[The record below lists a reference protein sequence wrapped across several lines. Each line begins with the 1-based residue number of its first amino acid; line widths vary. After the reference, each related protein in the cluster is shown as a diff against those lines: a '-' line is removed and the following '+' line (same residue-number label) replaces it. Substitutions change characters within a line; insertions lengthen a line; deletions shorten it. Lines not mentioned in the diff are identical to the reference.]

1 LGDSCYIGSDSGDL
15 VAKYECESGLKYAE
29 QILTF
34 LLIGNV
40 VQRQT
45 MLFVVSK
52 CVSSE
57 VFPMLFVAGVVEN
70 ILIFMRSSVLSID
83 DSNDIPVHSP
93 DFDGYENYYDTH
105 LLHNEGS
112 DYWDTHSDRSSV
124 SSQYHHWLHAF
135 GVSDPRMVFNYVS
148 RAACTYIDSGASVC
162 GTPSVSNL
170 LPGTVK
176 QGPQFVVHGSIG
188 ATTAMPDA
196 QGLYG
201 SLGLDILVMKE
212 LNSTLLSVSAICDG
226 GKDKKEHV
234 CLFDKF
240 GAHVYVASEICDQ
253 VSSISYA
260 AVPVMSFVR
269 ENNLYA
275 LQKKVPSHVSMFLF
289 SIKPRSLYTELHRVT
304 GHGGVENQ
312 KWHRKNS
319 VNAQYTIKDAAESSQ
334 RICEACVRGGMQH
347 VATDHR
353 KEHQL
358 ETIRPG
364 QKFTID
370 CYTHKHVS
378 RAGNKYADVIVDL
391 ASRRVHVLVA

>member
-1 LGDSCYIGSDSGDL
+1 MSLDDISLGDSYCVGSDIGDL
-15 VAKYECESGLKYAE
+15 VAYYECESGLKYAE
-29 QILTF
+29 QILAF
-34 LLIGNV
+34 LLIRTI

-52 CVSSE
+52 CISSE
-57 VFPMLFVAGVVEN
+57 VFPMMFVAGVAED
-70 ILIFMRSSVLSID
+70 ILIFLRSSMLSID
-83 DSNDIPVHSP
+83 DSTDNTVHNPGFSSN
-93 DFDGYENYYDTH
+93 ENYYDPH

-124 SSQYHHWLHAF
+124 GSQYHHWLNAF
-135 GVSDPRMVFNYVS
+135 GVSDPRLVFNYVS

-162 GTPSVSNL
+162 GTPNASNL
-170 LPGTVK
+170 LPGTVRQAQK
-176 QGPQFVVHGSIG
+176 FVVHGSIG
-188 ATTAMPDA
+188 ASTAMPDA

-240 GAHVYVASEICDQ
+240 GAHVYAASEICDQ
-253 VSSISYA
+253 MSSISSV

-275 LQKKVPSHVSMFLF
+275 LEQKVPGHVSMFLL
-289 SIKPRSLYTELHRVT
+289 SIKPPSLYTELHRVT

-319 VNAQYTIKDAAESSQ
+319 VNAQYTIKDAVESSQ
-334 RICEACVRGGMQH
+334 KICEACVRGGMKH
-347 VATDHR
+347 VSTDHR
-353 KEHQL
+353 KEHQS

-378 RAGNKYADVIVDL
+378 RAGNKYADV
-391 ASRRVHVLVA
+391 LVC